1 MSGLVHVIQ
10 PFDARLVMIGFGC
23 IAKGVLPLLL
33 RHLQLEPQQLLIL
46 SPHEDGRLLAQQYG
60 VAHKTERLHQHNY
73 EAVLDPLLNPGD
85 FLLNLSVGVSSQS
98 LIRFAQA
105 KGVLYLDTCIE
116 PWKGCYT
123 DPGKSLAER
132 SNYALRE
139 EMLRLRGENPQGMPT
154 AVLTHGANPGLVSHL
169 VKQALVN
176 LARDL
181 GESGPIPVNREGW
194 AQLASR
200 LNIRCIHTA
209 ERDSQYSFRHKT
221 VDEFVNTWSVDGF
234 INECCQPAELGWGSH
249 EKALPEDGCHHA
261 SGCQAGIYL
270 KRPGA
275 ATPVR
280 TWTPSTGPTHGL
292 LVTHNEALSIAD
304 YLTLGQG
311 QRPSYRPTVL
321 YAYRPCD
328 DALLSIHELAER
340 NWKAQTRRRL
350 LNEDIV
356 EGYDELG
363 VLLMGHSRH
372 CYWYGS
378 RLSIQ
383 QARELCPYNSATSL
397 QVTASV
403 LAGVIWA
410 MRNPQRGILEPD
422 ELPFEE
428 VLPICMPYLGN
439 VQGIYC
445 DWTPISGRNSLMPEQ
460 IDESDPWQ
468 FGNFRIT

>member
-1 MSGLVHVIQ
+1 MHVIQ
-10 PFDARLVMIGFGC
+10 PFNARLLMIGFGC
-23 IAKGVLPLLL
+23 IGKGMLPLLL
-33 RHLQLEPQQLLIL
+33 RHIQLEPQRLLIL
-46 SPHEDGRLLAQQYG
+46 SPDEDGRLLAQQYG
-60 VAHKTERLHQHNY
+60 VAYKMEQLHQHNY
-73 EAVLDPLLNPGD
+73 EAVLDPLLRTGD
-85 FLLNLSVGVSSQS
+85 FLLNLSVGVSSKS

-116 PWKGCYT
+116 PWKGGYT
-123 DPGKSLAER
+123 DASKSLPER

-139 EMLRLRGENPQGMPT
+139 EVLQLKGENAQGLPT

-181 GESGPIPVNREGW
+181 GESGPAPVNREGW

-200 LNIRCIHTA
+200 LNIRCIHIA
-209 ERDSQYSFRHKT
+209 ERDSQYSSRHKT
-221 VDEFVNTWSVDGF
+221 ADEFVNTWSVDGF
-234 INECCQPAELGWGSH
+234 INESCQPAELGWGSH

-270 KRPGA
+270 QRPGA
-275 ATPVR
+275 STQVR

-292 LVTHNEALSIAD
+292 LVTHSEALSIAD

-311 QRPSYRPTVL
+311 KRPSYRPTVL

-328 DALLSIHELAER
+328 DALLSVHELAER
-340 NWKAQTRRRL
+340 NWKAQTRPRL
-350 LNEDIV
+350 LDEDIV
-356 EGYDELG
+356 EGDDELG

-372 CYWYGS
+372 SYWYGS

-383 QARELCPYNSATSL
+383 QARDLCPHNSATSL
-397 QVTASV
+397 QVTAAV

-410 MRNPQRGILEPD
+410 IRNPQRGIIEPD

-428 VLPICMPYLGN
+428 VLQICLPYLGN

-445 DWTPISGRNSLMPEQ
+445 DWTPIAGRNSLMPEQ